1 MSFLEEVN
9 LILEKVGPYKPINLP
24 YKLNALEPVVN
35 KQTTDFHFNKHYK
48 GYVKKL
54 NAAMGV
60 RRKIPLVELVKNIN
74 KYNDKV
80 RDNAGGA
87 YNHQLF
93 FNMMKPGGS
102 DFNGEIADRIKKR
115 FGTYAKFKKEFI
127 ENAASQ
133 FGSGW
138 GWLVEKNGRL
148 DLAKT
153 PNQDNPLMHGM
164 GKPVLG
170 VDVWEHSYYL
180 MYGPDRKEWLS
191 KFFDI
196 VNWDFCSALL
206 HTS

>member
-1 MSFLEEVN
+1 MSFLNKIDLLLEQVN
-9 LILEKVGPYKPINLP
+9 SYKPINLP
-24 YKLNALEPVVN
+24 YSLKGLEPVVN
-35 KQTTDFHFNKHYK
+35 RQTTDFHYNKHYK

-54 NAAMGV
+54 NSAMIN
-60 RRKIPLVELVKNIN
+60 RRKPPLVELVKNI
-74 KYNDKV
+74 KSYNDHI

-102 DFNGEIADRIKKR
+102 KFQGEIKDRIVKR
-115 FGTYAKFKKEFI
+115 FGSYGKFKKEFVD
-127 ENAASQ
+127 NAASQ

-138 GWLVEKNGRL
+138 GWLVEKDGKL
-148 DLAKT
+148 DLVKT
-153 PNQDNPLMHGM
+153 PNQDNPLMSNL

-180 MYGPDRKEWLS
+180 MYGPDRKKWLS

>member
-1 MSFLEEVN
+1 MSFLAEVN

-60 RRKIPLVELVKNIN
+60 RRKIPLVELVKNIDN
-74 KYNDKV
+74 YNDKV

-127 ENAASQ
+127 DNAASQ

-138 GWLVEKNGRL
+138 GWLVEKDGKL
-148 DLAKT
+148 DLVKT
-153 PNQDNPLMHGM
+153 PNQDNPLMHNM
-164 GKPVLG
+164 GNPILG

-196 VNWDFCSALL
+196 INWDFCSALL

>member
-1 MSFLEEVN
+1 MSFLNKIDLLLEQVN
-9 LILEKVGPYKPINLP
+9 SYKPINLP
-24 YKLNALEPVVN
+24 YSLKGLEPVVN
-35 KQTTDFHFNKHYK
+35 RQTTDFHYNKHYK

-54 NAAMGV
+54 NSAMIN
-60 RRKIPLVELVKNIN
+60 RRKPPLVELVKNI
-74 KYNDKV
+74 KSYNDHI

-102 DFNGEIADRIKKR
+102 EFQGEIKDRIVKR
-115 FGTYAKFKKEFI
+115 FGSYGKFKKEFVD
-127 ENAASQ
+127 NAASQ

-138 GWLVEKNGRL
+138 GWLVEKDGKL
-148 DLAKT
+148 DLVKT
-153 PNQDNPLMHGM
+153 PNQDNPLMSNLGN
-164 GKPVLG
+164 PVLG

-180 MYGPDRKEWLS
+180 MYGPDRKKWLS

>member
-1 MSFLEEVN
+1 MSNITLEDLEDDQQH
-9 LILEKVGPYKPINLP
+9 LIEQTDIKTLASFCYELQAHEEEIIRLE
-24 YKLNALEPVVN
+24 
-35 KQTTDFHFNKHYK
+35 
-48 GYVKKL
+48 
-54 NAAMGV
+54 
-60 RRKIPLVELVKNIN
+60 ELVKDI
-74 KYNDKV
+74 KSYNDHIK
-80 RDNAGGA
+80 DNAGGA

-102 DFNGEIADRIKKR
+102 DFTGEIKDRILKR
-115 FGTYAKFKKEFI
+115 FGTFGKFKKEFI
-127 ENAASQ
+127 ENAKGQ

-148 DLAKT
+148 DLVRT
-153 PNQDNPLMHGM
+153 PNQDNPLMFDL

-180 MYGPDRKEWLS
+180 MYGPKRQEWLQN
-191 KFFDI
+191 FFDI

>member
-54 NAAMGV
+54 NAAMGS

-115 FGTYAKFKKEFI
+115 FDTYAKFKKEFI

>member
-1 MSFLEEVN
+1 MSFLEDVN
-9 LILEKVGPYKPINLP
+9 LILEKIGTYKPINLP
-24 YKLNALEPVVN
+24 YKLSALEPVVN

-54 NAAMGV
+54 NAAMGG

-74 KYNDKV
+74 DYSDKV

-102 DFNGEIADRIKKR
+102 DFSGEIADRIKRR
-115 FGTYAKFKKEFI
+115 FGTYARFKKEFI
-127 ENAASQ
+127 DNAASQ

-138 GWLVEKNGRL
+138 GWLVEKDGKLN
-148 DLAKT
+148 LAKT

-164 GKPVLG
+164 GKPILG

>member
-1 MSFLEEVN
+1 MSFLSEVN

-54 NAAMGV
+54 NAAMGA
-60 RRKIPLVELVKNIN
+60 RRKIPLVELVKNIDN
-74 KYNDKV
+74 YNDKV

-102 DFNGEIADRIKKR
+102 DFNGEIADRIKNR

-127 ENAASQ
+127 DNAASQ

-138 GWLVEKNGRL
+138 GWLVEKDGKL
-148 DLAKT
+148 DLVKT
-153 PNQDNPLMHGM
+153 PNQDNPLMHNM
-164 GKPVLG
+164 GKPILG

>member
-1 MSFLEEVN
+1 MSFLSEVN

-54 NAAMGV
+54 NAAMGG
-60 RRKIPLVELVKNIN
+60 RRKIPLVELIKSIDN
-74 KYNDKV
+74 YNDKV

-127 ENAASQ
+127 DNAASQ

-138 GWLVEKNGRL
+138 GWLVEKDGKL

-153 PNQDNPLMHGM
+153 PNQDNPLMHNM
-164 GKPVLG
+164 GKPILG

>member
-54 NAAMGV
+54 NAAMGS
-60 RRKIPLVELVKNIN
+60 RRKILLVELVKNIN

>member
-1 MSFLEEVN
+1 MSFSSEVN
-9 LILEKVGPYKPINLP
+9 IILEKIGPYKPINLP

-54 NAAMGV
+54 NAAMGA
-60 RRKIPLVELVKNIN
+60 RKKIPLVELVKNIDS
-74 KYNDKV
+74 YNDKI

-102 DFNGEIADRIKKR
+102 DFNGEIADRIKAR
-115 FGTYAKFKKEFI
+115 FSTYAKFKKEFI
-127 ENAASQ
+127 DNAASQ

-138 GWLVEKNGRL
+138 GWLVEKDGKL

-153 PNQDNPLMHGM
+153 PYQDNPLMHNM
-164 GKPVLG
+164 GNPILG

-206 HTS
+206 HTR

>member
-1 MSFLEEVN
+1 MNKDKLKQVAKELKGASKKHSGQADKIMSA
-9 LILEKVGPYKPINLP
+9 I
-24 YKLNALEPVVN
+24 
-35 KQTTDFHFNKHYK
+35 KQKKHPFY
-48 GYVKKL
+48 
-54 NAAMGV
+54 
-60 RRKIPLVELVKNIN
+60 PL
-74 KYNDKV
+74 D
-80 RDNAGGA
+80 DP
-87 YNHQLF
+87 Q
-93 FNMMKPGGS
+93 
-102 DFNGEIADRIKKR
+102 IADRIKKR

-127 ENAASQ
+127 DNAASQ

-153 PNQDNPLMHGM
+153 PNQDNPLMYGM